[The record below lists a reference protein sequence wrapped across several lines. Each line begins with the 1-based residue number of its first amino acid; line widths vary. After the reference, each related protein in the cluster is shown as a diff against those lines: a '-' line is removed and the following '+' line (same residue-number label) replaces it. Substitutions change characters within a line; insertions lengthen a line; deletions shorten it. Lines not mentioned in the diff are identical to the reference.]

1 MLILLSPAKN
11 LNFDPVPDL
20 PAPTRPRLLEDTGQ
34 LLEVART
41 LSAGDI
47 ARLMDLSPRLAEL
60 NRARFEVLDPMAA
73 GEGTREAALAF
84 NGDVY
89 RGLDARSLD
98 AEAMAF
104 AQTHLRILSGL
115 YGLLRPLDAIMPYR
129 LEMGTRLK
137 TGRGTNLYDF
147 WGSRIAGLVAADL
160 EGQASRTVVNLAS
173 GEYAGALDRAA
184 LDAPVIDIQFREE
197 QDGDSRVI
205 SFHAKYARGL
215 MARFAIDNRIVE
227 PEALKAFDRAGYRY
241 NATLSTPEQWVFS
254 RPQPPLKKPA
264 KSAARKAVQ
273 S

>member
-20 PAPTRPRLLEDTGQ
+20 PAPTLPRLQTDTAE
-34 LLEVART
+34 LLDVART
-41 LSAGDI
+41 LSAGDL

-60 NRARFEVLDPMAA
+60 NRARFAVLDPVAQ

-89 RGLDARSLD
+89 RGLDARTLD
-98 AEAMAF
+98 AEGMAF
-104 AQTHLRILSGL
+104 AQSHVRILSGL

-137 TGRGTNLYDF
+137 NPRGTSLYDF

-160 EGQASRTVVNLAS
+160 EGHASRVVVNLAS

-184 LDAPVIDIQFREE
+184 LDAPVVDIQFREE
-197 QDGDSRVI
+197 QDGASRVI

-215 MARFAIDNRIVE
+215 MARYAIDHRIQE
-227 PEALKAFDRAGYRY
+227 PEALKAFDRAGYRFD
-241 NATLSTPEQWVFS
+241 AAASTPAAWVFS
-254 RPQPPLKKPA
+254 RPQPPLKKAP
-264 KSAARKAVQ
+264 KS
-273 S
+273 